1 MQAALE
7 FPGQFGINAPLALHP
22 REAGKALRYDGDI
35 EMRLAAASR
44 FNNPR
49 MAGMACAVVDHAQ
62 FHGRKSALQL
72 FGNDLAS
79 RHEGT
84 SSRGAH
90 RKVKQ

>member
-1 MQAALE
+1 MQAALK
-7 FPGQFGINAPLALHP
+7 FPGQFGIDAPLALHP
-22 REAGKALRYDGDI
+22 REAGKAFRYDRDI
-35 EMRLAAASR
+35 EMRLAAAAR
-44 FNNPR
+44 LNNPR
-49 MAGMACAVVDHAQ
+49 MAGMTRAVVDHTQ

-72 FGNDLAS
+72 FGNGLAS